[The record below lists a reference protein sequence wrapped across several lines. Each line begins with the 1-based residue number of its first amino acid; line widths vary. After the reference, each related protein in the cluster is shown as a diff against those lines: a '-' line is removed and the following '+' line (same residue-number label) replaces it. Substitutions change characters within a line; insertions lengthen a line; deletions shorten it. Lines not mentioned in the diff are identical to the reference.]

1 MEKKAATELGPI
13 LTLWTWY
20 EANRKAVVTVVGITA
35 AVLLIAAFFY
45 WRQQQNSIRASEALT
60 DLLISGYLQRN
71 PQATSADKL
80 LQLSSEHAGTSAS
93 ARALFQAATVLFV
106 DGKYAEAQAQFQRFI
121 AENGDHS
128 FVPQAMY
135 GVAACLEA
143 SGKAD
148 EAAKSYKN
156 LSDRF
161 KATGLGIS
169 AMCSLGRILESQG
182 KHAEALPLFE
192 EVVRNDPNG
201 MLGGEAR
208 IRVAEI
214 QQKLPPPPVTPAPL
228 ASPAP
233 SLISTNN
240 P

>member
-1 MEKKAATELGPI
+1 
-13 LTLWTWY
+13 LTLWTWF
-20 EANRKAVVTVVGITA
+20 EANRKAVMTVAGIIVVV
-35 AVLLIAAFFY
+35 VLIGGFFY
-45 WRQQQNSIRASEALT
+45 WRQQQNSLRASEALT

-80 LQLSSEHAGTSAS
+80 LQLASEHTGTSAS

-106 DGKYAEAQAQFQRFI
+106 DGKYAEAQTQFQRFVT
-121 AENGDHS
+121 ENGDHS

-135 GVAACLEA
+135 GIATCLEA
-143 SGKAD
+143 QGKPD

-156 LSDRF
+156 ISDRF
-161 KATGLGIS
+161 KATGLGVS

-182 KHAEALPLFE
+182 KLAEALPLFE
-192 EVVRNDPNG
+192 EVVRTDPSG

-214 QQKLPPPPVTPAPL
+214 QQKLPPPPVA
-228 ASPAP
+228 PAP
-233 SLISTNN
+233 SVSPTPTLISTNT